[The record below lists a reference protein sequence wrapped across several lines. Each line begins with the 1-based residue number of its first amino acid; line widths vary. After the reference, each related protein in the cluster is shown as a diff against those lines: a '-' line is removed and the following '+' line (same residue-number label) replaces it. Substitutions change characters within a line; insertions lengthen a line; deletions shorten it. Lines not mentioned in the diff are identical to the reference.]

1 MGDGEFATR
10 SDLAA
15 LEQRRMM
22 VEESLRQRITES
34 EEKLIRRSED
44 RERLLRE
51 DTTHAIE
58 KAVKDSEGRTHNRI
72 GELET
77 HLDGRL
83 DVQDESLETIKEQ
96 RAAVSS
102 RIWSFAALTIAGIVA
117 AIIPL
122 ALTHHL

>member
-1 MGDGEFATR
+1 MPEGDYATR

-34 EEKLIRRSED
+34 EEKLVRRSEE

-83 DVQDESLETIKEQ
+83 DTQDVALETIQEQ
-96 RAAVSS
+96 RASVSA
-102 RIWSFAALTIAGIVA
+102 RFWSFAGLTIAGIIA
-117 AIIPL
+117 AVIPL

>member
-1 MGDGEFATR
+1 
-10 SDLAA
+10 
-15 LEQRRMM
+15 MM

-34 EEKLIRRSED
+34 EEKLMRRSEE

-51 DTTHAIE
+51 DMTQAIGN
-58 KAVKDSEGRTHNRI
+58 AVKDSEGRTHNRI

-83 DVQDESLETIKEQ
+83 DTQDVALETIQEQ
-96 RAAVSS
+96 RASVSA
-102 RIWSFAALTIAGIVA
+102 RFWSFTGLTIAGIIA
-117 AIIPL
+117 AVIPL